1 MSIYT
6 SISANPAEIFNAEWD
21 QAQKFLTAIFQPEDA
36 VLLRFIEVWQEGT
49 DRKSKVHKTKYRL
62 LRDLDHRQ
70 LHLMSEYAPATGS
83 NQFFG
88 ICPRPSDESGFD
100 LACQLRL
107 VRVLWS
113 D

>member
-6 SISANPAEIFNAEWD
+6 SISANPAQIFNADWNE
-21 QAQKFLTAIFQPEDA
+21 AQTFLAAIFQPDDA

-62 LRDLDHRQ
+62 VRDLDHRQ
-70 LHLMSEYAPATGS
+70 LHSMSEYAAATGS

-88 ICPRPSDESGFD
+88 VCPRPGDESGFD
-100 LACQLRL
+100 LARQIRL
-107 VRVLWS
+107 VRVLS
-113 D
+113 GA